1 MDRPPTPARRPAMLA
16 HPLIHTLQQAKA
28 RKHAWELYVELEDGL
43 EDARYIRQVA
53 IRFLPPSRQRQ
64 VVLARSPFV
73 HGYGPR
79 GRGGL

>member
-1 MDRPPTPARRPAMLA
+1 MERPPVPNRRPTMLTHA
-16 HPLIHTLQQAKA
+16 PFHTLQQAKA